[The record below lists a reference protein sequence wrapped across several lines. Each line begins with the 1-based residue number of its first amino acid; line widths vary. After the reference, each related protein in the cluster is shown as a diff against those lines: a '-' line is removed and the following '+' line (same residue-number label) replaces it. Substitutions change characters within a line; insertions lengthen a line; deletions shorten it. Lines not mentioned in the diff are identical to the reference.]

1 MTTTYGETMT
11 TVNQLADELVEATLD
26 YYPMMST
33 LMIGPGPRDQK
44 LSDYSPEFEQQYL
57 ANLADL
63 EARTAAIDP
72 AGLDATERV
81 TRLVILDGI
90 DEMRKRLNSRLIEFT
105 IVDNFSAASVEQ
117 LILLPMITLST
128 SEQGEAYLA
137 RLRQVPRVLEQ
148 LADRHRAAVAD
159 GLMPV
164 RHLVDET
171 GEFIER
177 YLSNDADPLQRPTL
191 DGDADFVARRDAIIR
206 DVVRPAYAK
215 YRDVLLSEI
224 AGHGRDKDHPGL
236 SWLAGGDEVYADLI
250 KIHTTTTRTA
260 DELHQTG
267 LDIVAKLA
275 LEYREIGGRVFG
287 VATEQEVFERLR
299 TDPALRWTSA
309 DELLDAARA
318 AIERAKAEAP
328 KWFGRL
334 PSQDCEVR
342 PVPDD
347 EAPGAAGA
355 YYMSPAL
362 DGSRPG
368 IYYANT
374 YEVENRFRQAC
385 EATAFHEAVPGHHFQ
400 LTIAMELEELP
411 LLRRLT
417 APNAYAEGWGLYTER
432 LAREMGLYSDD
443 VALLGM
449 LTLDSMRAARLV
461 VDTGL
466 HAKGWSKQQALDYM
480 QQNTPMSPVEIE
492 SEVDRYIADPGQ
504 ALAYMVGRL
513 EILRIRAEAE
523 AALGDRF
530 DIRAFHDTVLGSGG
544 LPLGVLDQVVKDWVT
559 TQA

>member
-1 MTTTYGETMT
+1 
-11 TVNQLADELVEATLD
+11 V
-26 YYPMMST
+26 
-33 LMIGPGPRDQK
+33 
-44 LSDYSPEFEQQYL
+44 
-57 ANLADL
+57 
-63 EARTAAIDP
+63 
-72 AGLDATERV
+72 
-81 TRLVILDGI
+81 
-90 DEMRKRLNSRLIEFT
+90 
-105 IVDNFSAASVEQ
+105 
-117 LILLPMITLST
+117 
-128 SEQGEAYLA
+128 
-137 RLRQVPRVLEQ
+137 
-148 LADRHRAAVAD
+148 
-159 GLMPV
+159 
-164 RHLVDET
+164 
-171 GEFIER
+171 
-177 YLSNDADPLQRPTL
+177 
-191 DGDADFVARRDAIIR
+191 
-206 DVVRPAYAK
+206 
-215 YRDVLLSEI
+215 
-224 AGHGRDKDHPGL
+224 
-236 SWLAGGDEVYADLI
+236 
-250 KIHTTTTRTA
+250 
-260 DELHQTG
+260 
-267 LDIVAKLA
+267 
-275 LEYREIGGRVFG
+275 EYREIGGRVFG

-355 YYMSPAL
+355 YYMPPAL

-400 LTIAMELEELP
+400 LTIAMELDELP
-411 LLRRLT
+411 LLRRLS

-480 QQNTPMSPVEIE
+480 QQNTPMAAVEIE
-492 SEVDRYIADPGQ
+492 SEVDRYIAEPGQ

-530 DIRAFHDTVLGSGG
+530 DIRAFHDTVLGNGG
-544 LPLGVLDQVVKDWVT
+544 LPLGVLDEVVKDWVA